1 VAGVGDNLH
10 TTSVVFGLVCLE
22 LCTMLWLWLLVANFC
37 SATFCEDVT
46 I

>member
-1 VAGVGDNLH
+1 VVGVGDNLH
-10 TTSVVFGLVCLE
+10 TTLVVFGLVCLDF
-22 LCTMLWLWLLVANFC
+22 CTMLWLWLLVVNFC